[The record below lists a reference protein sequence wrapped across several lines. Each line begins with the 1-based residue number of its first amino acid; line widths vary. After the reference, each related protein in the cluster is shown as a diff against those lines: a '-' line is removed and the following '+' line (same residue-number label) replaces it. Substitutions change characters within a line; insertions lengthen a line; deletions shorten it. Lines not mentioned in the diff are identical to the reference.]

1 MRIADCFL
9 IFSQNAET
17 QFSFEDTFRSD
28 LVDLLSLYQ
37 AVKEAGADR
46 VGINDIMYVELR
58 ACITR
63 PTC

>member
-9 IFSQNAET
+9 IFSQNVET

-46 VGINDIMYVELR
+46 VGINDIMY
-58 ACITR
+58 AKPCAYITQ
-63 PTC
+63 